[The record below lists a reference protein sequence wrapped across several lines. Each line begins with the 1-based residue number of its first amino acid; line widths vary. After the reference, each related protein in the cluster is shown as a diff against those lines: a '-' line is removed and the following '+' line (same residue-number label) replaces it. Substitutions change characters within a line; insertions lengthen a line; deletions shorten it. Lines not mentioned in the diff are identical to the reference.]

1 MESQGCSIDRLLSSL
16 ETLVD
21 QEAAQVAAGDHGG
34 VLRTQQRATPVV
46 IRLAELGAR
55 TTDASAHAR
64 VVALLSKRQRSQHQL
79 AAQIGR
85 VRCELARARE
95 SQHRLAGI
103 APLYF
108 GKPNRRLVRRL
119 SALS

>member
-1 MESQGCSIDRLLSSL
+1 MESLGRSIDRLLGSL

-21 QEAAQVAAGDHGG
+21 QEAAQVANGDHGG

-46 IRLAELGAR
+46 ARLAELGAR
-55 TTDASAHAR
+55 TTDAAAHAR
-64 VVALLSKRQRSQHQL
+64 VVAILAKRQRSQQQL
-79 AAQIGR
+79 AAQISR
-85 VRCELARARE
+85 VRSELGRARE
-95 SQHRLAGI
+95 GQQRLAGI

-108 GKPNRRLVRRL
+108 SGSNRRLVRRL